1 MYGLWGAS
9 QCCRGR
15 DVGGEAERDGRRCG
29 EAGEA
34 RTPVLCGH
42 GEASEGG
49 VVPTRGCWG
58 SARTSS
64 KCCSRVWETQQA
76 SQCQR
81 PRGEP
86 PFWPWWQLMSP
97 VLLRFRRCCGAP
109 PATRVVLRD
118 HTRLSGCC
126 NVAPLGRCGN

>member
-49 VVPTRGCWG
+49 VVPTRGCRG
-58 SARTSS
+58 SARTF
-64 KCCSRVWETQQA
+64 QQVLLEGLGDA
-76 SQCQR
+76 AGK
-81 PRGEP
+81 PVPAPAWGA
-86 PFWPWWQLMSP
+86 P
-97 VLLRFRRCCGAP
+97 VLALVAAHVTGPAPVQALPWCSACHPSGAQGP
-109 PATRVVLRD
+109 HQAEWVL
-118 HTRLSGCC
+118 
-126 NVAPLGRCGN
+126 